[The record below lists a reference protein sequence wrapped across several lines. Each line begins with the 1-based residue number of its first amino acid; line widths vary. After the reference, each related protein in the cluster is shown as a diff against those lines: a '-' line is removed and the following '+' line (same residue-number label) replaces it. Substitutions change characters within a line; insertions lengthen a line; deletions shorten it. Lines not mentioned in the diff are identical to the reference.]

1 VDPPALGRRGEGWVV
16 LQLIVIVAAVAC
28 AVIGPSWPCDSES
41 WLRFIGF
48 VLEAVGAGILIVSRI
63 TLGRSFTAMPR
74 PRDRSTLRTTGIYAG
89 ARHPF
94 YGGLLILLLGLSFHR
109 SPAKP
114 AGAWLLEKVSR
125 LKLNGQLRGYSPLSR
140 LLELEGL
147 EMGITGKRSL
157 WQALGRAFADDE
169 RVAGFD
175 FAALVARADEQL
187 AGLRDRRLAAV
198 REALVDRAAS
208 PTNR

>member
-1 VDPPALGRRGEGWVV
+1 LRALDVD
-16 LQLIVIVAAVAC
+16 
-28 AVIGPSWPCDSES
+28 
-41 WLRFIGF
+41 
-48 VLEAVGAGILIVSRI
+48 
-63 TLGRSFTAMPR
+63 
-74 PRDRSTLRTTGIYAG
+74 
-89 ARHPF
+89 
-94 YGGLLILLLGLSFHR
+94 R

-157 WQALGRAFADDE
+157 WQVLGRAFAVDE

-175 FAALVARADEQL
+175 FAALMARADEQL
-187 AGLRDRRLAAV
+187 AGLRERRLATV